1 MQAALPRL
9 WKGGIR
15 ELEEAADCLL
25 LLEEE
30 AAKERRGLV
39 GVAEEVARMRVGPA
53 GGEVARMQVGPV
65 GGEVARMQVDQVVAD
80 PAKQTRKLA
89 QMCHQKLKGNPV
101 SPLRVWQP
109 VLLAAWEW
117 RERFIRG
124 HPGPSSTDLMKIL
137 KPSFSRRNFQTGQTP
152 LAS

>member
-1 MQAALPRL
+1 MRAALPRL

-65 GGEVARMQVDQVVAD
+65 GGEVARMQVDQAVAD
-80 PAKQTRKLA
+80 PAK
-89 QMCHQKLKGNPV
+89 
-101 SPLRVWQP
+101 
-109 VLLAAWEW
+109 
-117 RERFIRG
+117 
-124 HPGPSSTDLMKIL
+124 
-137 KPSFSRRNFQTGQTP
+137 
-152 LAS
+152 